1 MTMLLVE
8 MDETQKLI
16 FRWIFSIWI
25 QVPSTIALRSQL
37 DITASGQWLLQS
49 VLLHTQAGLLGCWVA
64 GWWVKQCTEEMMWS
78 RISLLTFYQSFKK
91 ESSKHHL
98 LSAFECFGTSWV
110 QIWYLE
116 STRILILPNSKQ
128 YANVFVWW
136 RFVHRSSWKH
146 HRSIIILASPDSP
159 TIQQAQL
166 PAGTPI
172 WS

>member
-1 MTMLLVE
+1 
-8 MDETQKLI
+8 MDFLHLD
-16 FRWIFSIWI
+16 
-25 QVPSTIALRSQL
+25 PSAINHSTDLSSTSQL
-37 DITASGQWLLQS
+37 QGSGFYSQFFS
-49 VLLHTQAGLLGCWVA
+49 TPRLGCWVA

-78 RISLLTFYQSFKK
+78 TISLLTFYQSFKK
-91 ESSKHHL
+91 ESSKHRL

-128 YANVFVWW
+128 SAKVFVWW
-136 RFVHRSSWKH
+136 RFVHRSSWKY
-146 HRSIIILASPDSP
+146 HRSILASPDSA
-159 TIQQAQL
+159 TIQQAHL